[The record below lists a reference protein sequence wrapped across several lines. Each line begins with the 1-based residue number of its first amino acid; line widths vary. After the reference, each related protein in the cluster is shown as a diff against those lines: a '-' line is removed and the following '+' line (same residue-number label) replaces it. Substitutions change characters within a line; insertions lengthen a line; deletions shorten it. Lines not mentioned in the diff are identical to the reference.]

1 MIDTVSRAAPAPHD
15 ARKPSVSVV
24 ICTYSGGRFED
35 LRQAVDSVAQQT
47 YPALETIVVVD
58 HDAAVL
64 KCVRAEFPGV
74 VATANTG
81 ARGLSDARNTGLS
94 LARGE
99 IVAFLDDDATA
110 ARDWLELI
118 APVYAD
124 ERVLGVGGSIDAAWQ
139 HRPRWFPSEF
149 EWVVGCTYRGMPV
162 VRAHVRNIV
171 GANMSFRRSVF
182 DRVGVFRTGIGRIGT
197 KPIGCEETEFCIRAA
212 RVYPHGTIVYEPLAR
227 VRHRVPSTRSRWR
240 YFLARCYAEGL
251 SKAQVAEAAGAGR
264 ALATERAYVSRTL
277 PLGFLS
283 GLAAAATLRDTAGA
297 LRSAAIAAGLL
308 TTIAGFCVGQFKRA
322 LAPSRPLSEEAPA

>member
-1 MIDTVSRAAPAPHD
+1 MIETISHAALPPRIAHE
-15 ARKPSVSVV
+15 PSVSVV
-24 ICTYSGGRFED
+24 ICTYSGARFED

-58 HDAAVL
+58 HDAAL
-64 KCVRAEFPGV
+64 LERVRAEFPGV
-74 VATANTG
+74 VAIENTG
-81 ARGLSDARNTGLS
+81 AQGLSDARNTGLS

-99 IVAFLDDDATA
+99 IVAFLDDDAAA

-124 ERVLGVGGSIDAAWQ
+124 QRVLGVGGSIDAAWQ
-139 HRPRWFPSEF
+139 RRPRWFPSEF

-162 VRAHVRNIV
+162 SRARVRNIV
-171 GANMSFRRSVF
+171 GANMSFRRAVF
-182 DRVGVFRTGIGRIGT
+182 DQAGAFRTGIGRVGT

-212 RVYPHGTIVYEPLAR
+212 RRYPYGTIVYEPLAR
-227 VRHRVPSTRSRWR
+227 VSHRVPSTRSRWR

-277 PLGFLS
+277 PLGFLG
-283 GLAAAATLRDTAGA
+283 GLAAAATLRDAAGA

-308 TTIAGFCVGQFKRA
+308 TTTAGFCVGQLKRA
-322 LAPSRPLSEEAPA
+322 LAPTRLLGKGAPA